1 MSHQTIS
8 PQNFDSVIANIERQ
22 SNGLTFK
29 VTRPHAS
36 NAIVHVQLDKV
47 LKAAIIFKGIMIEW
61 VSVKG
66 YDEEFDG
73 DLWAESK
80 HMVFRKIQEH
90 THAAMLHFYS
100 PTLPEFAV
108 RFFMVRLSVG
118 WTNSWTTSVVILIL
132 SFFRR
137 FSQQVWLG
145 SYSKLFKD
153 PCKKCGNWLVDS
165 YPPTWRD
172 YRTLEPYHEEC
183 K

>member
-1 MSHQTIS
+1 MHDYGHSGSVILHANSLKRSYNSNSTKRRRSTVSHQTIS

-47 LKAAIIFKGIMIEW
+47 LRAAIIFKGIMIEW
-61 VSVKG
+61 VSLKG

-108 RFFMVRLSVG
+108 RFFMVRLATIGFDHCYESVD
-118 WTNSWTTSVVILIL
+118 
-132 SFFRR
+132 
-137 FSQQVWLG
+137 
-145 SYSKLFKD
+145 K
-153 PCKKCGNWLVDS
+153 
-165 YPPTWRD
+165 
-172 YRTLEPYHEEC
+172 
-183 K
+183 